1 MEAEAPRVAENTR
14 PEWEEVLE
22 ESLACVHCGL
32 CLPACPT
39 YRQTGRET
47 SSPRGRIYLMRA
59 AAEGRIEPDGL
70 LAEEAF
76 LCLGCRA
83 CETACPAG
91 VRYGRLVEL
100 TRSRVKHRGLLP
112 RVERLL
118 LRELIPRRARLSR
131 AFDGLRVL
139 QRTRLD
145 VLLGSLLPRR
155 LREARALLPAVPPR
169 GRRGMPPEIVA
180 PVGPRRGRV
189 GFLAGCVM
197 SELFA
202 EVNAATLR
210 VLSRNGFEVV
220 VPPEQGCCGALQAHA
235 GDAAFAAELAAHNA
249 RVFEAAG
256 VDAVISNSAGCGAAL
271 CDSGDWLADSGRQP
285 ADSGRQPAD
294 GGRWL
299 AEHARDVS
307 SFLDEQGWRA
317 PLEPLPLR
325 VCYDDPCHLV
335 HAQGVEAAPR
345 RLLEAIPR
353 LELVPHSDPGACC
366 GAAGTYNL
374 TQPEMAGAVL
384 DAKLDSLAAA
394 DPDVVASGNPGCM
407 MQLAAGLSRRG
418 LRARVKHPVE
428 LLDESSGG
436 RVEGAPAHS

>member
-1 MEAEAPRVAENTR
+1 MESEAPRVADDTR
-14 PEWEEVLE
+14 PDWEEILE

-32 CLPACPT
+32 CLSSCPT

-59 AAEGRIEPDGL
+59 AAQGRIEPDGL
-70 LAEEAF
+70 LAEEAS

-100 TRSRVKHRGLLP
+100 TRSRVRRRGLLP
-112 RVERLL
+112 RVEHLL
-118 LRELIPRRARLSR
+118 LRHLIPRRARLSW

-145 VLLGSLLPRR
+145 ALFGRLLPRR
-155 LREARALLPAVPPR
+155 LQEARELLPVVPPR
-169 GRRGMPPEIVA
+169 GKRGMPPEIVA

-202 EVNAATLR
+202 DVNAATLR

-220 VPPEQGCCGALQAHA
+220 VPPTQGCCGALQAHA
-235 GDAAFAAELAAHNA
+235 GDASFAAELAAHNA
-249 RVFEAAG
+249 SVFEAAG
-256 VDAVISNSAGCGAAL
+256 VDAVISNSAGCGAAM
-271 CDSGDWLADSGRQP
+271 CDSAGWLADS
-285 ADSGRQPAD
+285 
-294 GGRWL
+294 GRWL

-345 RLLEAIPR
+345 RLLQAIPQ
-353 LELVPHSDPGACC
+353 LELVSHADPGACC

-407 MQLAAGLSRRG
+407 MQLSAGLSRRG

-436 RVEGAPAHS
+436 GVRSAAPYS

>member
-1 MEAEAPRVAENTR
+1 MEVETPRVAENTR
-14 PEWEEVLE
+14 PEWEEILE
-22 ESLACVHCGL
+22 ESLGCVHCGL
-32 CLPACPT
+32 CLSACPT

-59 AAEGRIEPDGL
+59 AAQGRIEPDGL

-100 TRSRVKHRGLLP
+100 TRSRVRQRGLLP

-118 LRELIPRRARLSR
+118 LRQLIPRRARLAR
-131 AFDGLRVL
+131 AFDGLRAL

-145 VLLGSLLPRR
+145 ALVGSLLPRR

-169 GRRGMPPEIVA
+169 GQRGMPPETLA
-180 PVGPRRGRV
+180 PEGPRRGRV

-202 EVNAATLR
+202 DVNAATLR

-220 VPPEQGCCGALQAHA
+220 VPPTQGCCGALQAHA
-235 GDAAFAAELAAHNA
+235 GDANFAAELAAHNA
-249 RVFEAAG
+249 RGFEAAG
-256 VDAVISNSAGCGAAL
+256 VDAVISNSAGCGAAMR
-271 CDSGDWLADSGRQP
+271 DSAGWLADSGRLL
-285 ADSGRQPAD
+285 ADSGS
-294 GGRWL
+294 WL

-345 RLLEAIPR
+345 RLLQAIPQ
-353 LELVPHSDPGACC
+353 LELVPHADPGACC

-384 DAKLDSLAAA
+384 DVKLDSLAAA
-394 DPDVVASGNPGCM
+394 DPDVVATGNPGCM

-436 RVEGAPAHS
+436 NVQGAPLYS

>member
-1 MEAEAPRVAENTR
+1 MEVEAPRVADNVL
-14 PEWEEVLE
+14 PGWEEVLE

-32 CLPACPT
+32 CLSSCPT
-39 YRQTGRET
+39 YRQSGRET

-59 AAEGRIEPDGL
+59 AAEGRVEPNGL
-70 LAEEAF
+70 LAEEAS

-91 VRYGRLVEL
+91 VRYGRLLEL
-100 TRSRVKHRGLLP
+100 TRSRVRRRGLLP
-112 RVERLL
+112 RVEHLL
-118 LRELIPRRARLSR
+118 LRHLIPRRARLSW

-145 VLLGSLLPRR
+145 ALFGRLLPRR
-155 LREARALLPAVPPR
+155 LREARELLPVVPPR
-169 GRRGMPPEIVA
+169 GKRGMPPEIVA
-180 PVGPRRGRV
+180 PEGPRRGRV

-197 SELFA
+197 SELFGD
-202 EVNAATLR
+202 VNAATLR

-220 VPPEQGCCGALQAHA
+220 VPPTQGCCGALQAHA

-249 RVFEAAG
+249 SVFETAG
-256 VDAVISNSAGCGAAL
+256 VDAVISNSAGCGAAM
-271 CDSGDWLADSGRQP
+271 CDSAGWLADS
-285 ADSGRQPAD
+285 
-294 GGRWL
+294 GRWL
-299 AEHARDVS
+299 AEHARDIS
-307 SFLDEQGWRA
+307 SFLDERGWRA

-345 RLLEAIPR
+345 RLLEQIPQ
-353 LELVPHSDPGACC
+353 LKLVSHADPGACC

-384 DAKLDSLAAA
+384 EAKLDSLAAA

-407 MQLAAGLSRRG
+407 MQLSAGLSRRG

-436 RVEGAPAHS
+436 SARSAPSYS

>member
-1 MEAEAPRVAENTR
+1 MGVADPPAAGSCR
-14 PEWEEVLE
+14 PGWGEILE
-22 ESLACVHCGL
+22 ESLGCVHCGL
-32 CLPACPT
+32 CLSACPT
-39 YRQTGRET
+39 YRETGREN

-70 LAEEAF
+70 LADEAH

-91 VRYGRLVEL
+91 VRYGHLLEL
-100 TRSRVKHRGLLP
+100 TRSEVKRGGLLP

-118 LRELIPRRARLSR
+118 LRHLIPRRRRLSR
-131 AFDGLRVL
+131 AFDALRGL

-145 VLLGSLLPRR
+145 ALLSPLLPQR
-155 LREARALLPAVPPR
+155 LREAWALMPQVPSRRERALPA
-169 GRRGMPPEIVA
+169 EWVA
-180 PVGPRRGRV
+180 AEGPRRGRV

-197 SELFA
+197 PELFA
-202 EVNAATLR
+202 GVNAATLR

-220 VPPEQGCCGALQAHA
+220 VPPAQGCCGALQAHA
-235 GDAAFAAELAAHNA
+235 GDAAFAAELAAHNGS
-249 RVFEAAG
+249 VFETAG
-256 VDAVISNSAGCGAAL
+256 VDAVISNSAGCGAAM
-271 CDSGDWLADSGRQP
+271 CDGAGWLADS
-285 ADSGRQPAD
+285 
-294 GGRWL
+294 GRWL

-307 SFLDEQGWRA
+307 SFLDERGWRA

-345 RLLEAIPR
+345 RLLEQIPQ
-353 LELVPHSDPGACC
+353 LELVSHADPGACC

-384 DAKLDSLAAA
+384 EAKLDSLAAA

-407 MQLAAGLSRRG
+407 MQLSAGLSRRG
-418 LRARVKHPVE
+418 LRARVKHPVQ

-436 RVEGAPAHS
+436 GERSAPGYS